1 MPSIRQLITL
11 LTGCFTLGFGVAL
24 LLTADLGSDGYSTLI
39 TGLSIGTGWSWA
51 AVSVAVAVL
60 FLLMAFVRGL
70 TPGIGTIAQVAIVSS
85 TVPVTMNLI
94 HTPSTLVGQVLM
106 LVLAFPLLAAG
117 IAGYLGSHTGA
128 GPTEAAALA
137 WDPPIP
143 FKWSY
148 SAVQFGG
155 ALIGWLTGATVGLAT
170 LVVIGLLG
178 PAVTL
183 AGTLLKLD
191 VHQRNRH
198 EDTPHPPTRQ

>member
-1 MPSIRQLITL
+1 MDMPSLRQLVIL
-11 LTGCFTLGFGVAL
+11 LVGCFILGLGVAL

-60 FLLMAFVRGL
+60 FLVMAFVRGL
-70 TPGIGTIAQVAIVSS
+70 TPGVGTIAQVAIVSA
-85 TVPVTMNLI
+85 TVPVVMGLI
-94 HTPSTLVGQVLM
+94 HTPGTLVGQILM
-106 LVLAFPLLAAG
+106 LALAFPLLAAG
-117 IAGYLGSHTGA
+117 IACYLGSHTGA

-155 ALIGWLTGATVGLAT
+155 ALIGWLTGTTVGVAT
-170 LVVIGLLG
+170 LVVILLLG

-183 AGTLLKLD
+183 AGSLLRLD
-191 VHQRNRH
+191 VHQHNRH
-198 EDTPHPPTRQ
+198 EDD

>member
-1 MPSIRQLITL
+1 MHWL
-11 LTGCFTLGFGVAL
+11 
-24 LLTADLGSDGYSTLI
+24 D
-39 TGLSIGTGWSWA
+39 
-51 AVSVAVAVL
+51 
-60 FLLMAFVRGL
+60 
-70 TPGIGTIAQVAIVSS
+70 TPAS
-85 TVPVTMNLI
+85 
-94 HTPSTLVGQVLM
+94 LVGQVMM

-155 ALIGWLTGATVGLAT
+155 ALVGWFGGATVGLAT
-170 LVVIGLLG
+170 IAVIALLG

-183 AGTLLKLD
+183 AGSLLRLD
-191 VHQRNRH
+191 VHQHNRH
-198 EDTPHPPTRQ
+198 DV